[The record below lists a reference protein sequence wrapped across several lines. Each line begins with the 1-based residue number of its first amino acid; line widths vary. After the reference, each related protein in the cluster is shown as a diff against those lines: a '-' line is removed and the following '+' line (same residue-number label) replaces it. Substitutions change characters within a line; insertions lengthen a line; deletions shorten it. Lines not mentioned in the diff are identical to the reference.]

1 VTVSGVTYVPPS
13 SSYFVNNLVD
23 GNPLYVGK
31 VTAEGV
37 WLFQKFNITSGV
49 MLYAN
54 QSNNPAYTDYDTAW
68 ANYSTLNYAEYQTLV
83 NR

>member
-1 VTVSGVTYVPPS
+1 VTVSGVTYVPPQS
-13 SSYFVNNLVD
+13 NYFVNNLVD

-37 WLFQKFNITSGV
+37 WLMQKFNTTSGV

-54 QSNNPAYTDYDTAW
+54 RSNNPSYVDYESAW
-68 ANYSTLNYAEYQTLV
+68 ANYLTLNYSEYQTLT
-83 NR
+83 NM

>member
-1 VTVSGVTYVPPS
+1 MSVSGVTYVPPPS
-13 SSYFVNNLVD
+13 NYFVNNLVD

-37 WLFQKFNITSGV
+37 WLFQKFNTTSGV

-54 QSNNPAYTDYDTAW
+54 RSNNPAYVDYDSAW
-68 ANYSTLNYAEYQTLV
+68 ANYLTLNYAEYQNLFNT
-83 NR
+83 